1 MWKALALMGKRRGGI
16 ERRVRPR
23 DSCGQKPV
31 THGGADGNPHQHHDG
46 DELLQAKCL

>member
-1 MWKALALMGKRRGGI
+1 MESFGLDGKRRGGI

-23 DSCGQKPV
+23 NACGQKPAA
-31 THGGADGNPHQHHDG
+31 HRGADGDPDEHHDG